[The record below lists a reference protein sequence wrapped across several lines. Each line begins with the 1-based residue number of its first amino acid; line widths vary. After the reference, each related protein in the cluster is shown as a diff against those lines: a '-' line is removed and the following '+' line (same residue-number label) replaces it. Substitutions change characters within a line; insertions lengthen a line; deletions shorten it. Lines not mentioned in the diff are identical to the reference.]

1 MDSKR
6 REYIYW
12 GLIGLPLTAT
22 ALALSSG
29 GMYFIEN
36 LSIQFFGDEPTPA
49 VNLWVIAFST
59 IAVAAFMIFSV
70 WLNKKQEAEEKE
82 VKPVEDGNQID
93 QQAFGQVLPP
103 APWIPRKEGNEIVLD
118 HVGEV
123 PLDEMEDGERI
134 LYKCFRLTGGAKHV
148 FYRVLVKI
156 PSEHGPVLKDEN
168 DEMSWTQEGTKILEP
183 GLSLAYGT
191 QRIMT
196 MDLNTKKFRTKRTS

>member
-12 GLIGLPLTAT
+12 GLVGLTLTAT

-70 WLNKKQEAEEKE
+70 WLNKKQEAD
-82 VKPVEDGNQID
+82 KPTEGAKQID
-93 QQAFGQVLPP
+93 QLDLNKLPP
-103 APWIPRKEGNEIVLD
+103 GFCGNAAEAISSVVLN
-118 HVGEV
+118 HTGEV

-134 LYKCFRLTGGAKHV
+134 LYKCFRYEGGEKHV
-148 FYRVLVKI
+148 FYRVLVKFTD
-156 PSEHGPVLKDEN
+156 EEDGPLLRDDRDSDMDWDQN
-168 DEMSWTQEGTKILEP
+168 GTKCFGAWGFIDIRDITNHDDGSKYKEVP
-183 GLSLAYGT
+183 Y
-191 QRIMT
+191 
-196 MDLNTKKFRTKRTS
+196 

>member
-1 MDSKR
+1 MDNKR
-6 REYIYW
+6 KEYIYW
-12 GLIGLPLTAT
+12 GLVGFTLFAT

-49 VNLWVIAFST
+49 VTLWVIAFST
-59 IAVAAFMIFSV
+59 IVVAAFMIFSV
-70 WLNKKQEAEEKE
+70 WLDKKQEAEEKE

-134 LYKCFRLTGGAKHV
+134 LYKCFRITGGAKHV

-156 PSEHGPVLKDEN
+156 TDENGPVLKDEN
-168 DEMSWTQEGTKILEP
+168 DTDMEWIQEDTKCFGAWGFFDVRDITNYDDGSKDEELP
-183 GLSLAYGT
+183 Y
-191 QRIMT
+191 
-196 MDLNTKKFRTKRTS
+196 